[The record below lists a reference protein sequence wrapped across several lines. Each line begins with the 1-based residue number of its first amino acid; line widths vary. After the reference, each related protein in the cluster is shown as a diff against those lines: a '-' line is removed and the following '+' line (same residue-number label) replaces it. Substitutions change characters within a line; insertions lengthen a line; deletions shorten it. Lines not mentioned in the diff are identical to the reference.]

1 MSTEP
6 TEVQLARLEERLN
19 QVLQGMAQDRES
31 RKQQYEK
38 TEELAQS
45 ITKLDGRM
53 GQVEQSLTQQA
64 PTIEE
69 FITIKH
75 KVVGAGIAGKWVW
88 AIAGGL
94 ITFLWTAKK
103 EIAAWLGN

>member
-31 RKQQYEK
+31 LKRQYEK

-75 KVVGAGIAGKWVW
+75 RVVGAGMMGKWVW

-94 ITFLWTAKK
+94 IGMLFSARVHIMDLLK
-103 EIAAWLGN
+103 

>member
-31 RKQQYEK
+31 RRQQYEK

-75 KVVGAGIAGKWVW
+75 RVVGAGMMGKWVW

-94 ITFLWTAKK
+94 IGMLFSARVHIMDLLK
-103 EIAAWLGN
+103 

>member
-38 TEELAQS
+38 TEELAR
-45 ITKLDGRM
+45 RM

-75 KVVGAGIAGKWVW
+75 KVVGAGIAGKWIW

-94 ITFLWTAKK
+94 ITFLWAAKK